1 MTFDATIPLSAARG
15 EAGEPAVRIPSSGG
29 PSDVCH
35 CATDPVVFPGV
46 DRMPRRQ
53 APASALLFRANR
65 PPRQNEA
72 RCARTR
78 GSEGDHMG
86 IDDLVN
92 QGKDFLEKNKDQ
104 IEQTLKSDQAE
115 DVSDKALDAAAEFVK
130 KIAPDSV
137 DTHVDGVRDNIDK
150 AIGNE

>member
-1 MTFDATIPLSAARG
+1 
-15 EAGEPAVRIPSSGG
+15 
-29 PSDVCH
+29 
-35 CATDPVVFPGV
+35 
-46 DRMPRRQ
+46 
-53 APASALLFRANR
+53 
-65 PPRQNEA
+65 
-72 RCARTR
+72 
-78 GSEGDHMG
+78 MG